1 MWKSKKENSEDEKK
15 KALIK
20 EGKDLGL
27 NLEISMSLYE
37 LEQRVAEAK
46 EKQKEEP
53 KKQPSQRRGEY

>member
-1 MWKSKKENSEDEKK
+1 MWKSKKQDPDEEKK

-20 EGKDLGL
+20 EGKELGL
-27 NLEISMSLYE
+27 NLEPSMSLYE
-37 LEQRVAEAK
+37 LEHRVAEAK